1 MSNLLPEL
9 LIVDDS
15 SIDLT
20 ILKEMLGNNYQF
32 YEAENGAKAVEVCL
46 SGNCIPNVVLLD
58 VSMPKLNGYE
68 TCIQIK
74 EILGFEHVEVIFIS
88 GNDSIEEKQHGYE
101 AGGSDYLTKP
111 VNPEEL
117 WQKVRLVVERGQQ
130 RKSSE
135 AQSKTALDAAM
146 TAMMDAG
153 E

>member
-68 TCIQIK
+68 TCI
-74 EILGFEHVEVIFIS
+74 
-88 GNDSIEEKQHGYE
+88 
-101 AGGSDYLTKP
+101 
-111 VNPEEL
+111 
-117 WQKVRLVVERGQQ
+117 
-130 RKSSE
+130 
-135 AQSKTALDAAM
+135 
-146 TAMMDAG
+146 
-153 E
+153 

>member
-32 YEAENGAKAVEVCL
+32 NEAENGAKAVELCL
-46 SGNCIPNVVLLD
+46 SGSCSPSVILLD

-88 GNDSIEEKQHGYE
+88 GNDSIEENNMATKRV
-101 AGGSDYLTKP
+101 DLTTLLSP
-111 VNPEEL
+111 L
-117 WQKVRLVVERGQQ
+117 IQKSCGKKCVLR
-130 RKSSE
+130 
-135 AQSKTALDAAM
+135 
-146 TAMMDAG
+146 
-153 E
+153 